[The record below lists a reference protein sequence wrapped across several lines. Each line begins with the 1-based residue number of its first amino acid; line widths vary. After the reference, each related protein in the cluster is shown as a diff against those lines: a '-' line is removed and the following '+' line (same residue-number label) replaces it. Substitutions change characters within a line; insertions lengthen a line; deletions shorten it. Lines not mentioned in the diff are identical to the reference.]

1 MMCDERIFSPQIEE
15 LSKNL
20 EVTIADISSF
30 SSVRELASDVLKKAP
45 NSFSLLGHSMGGIV
59 AMEIYSQEP
68 NRIEKLILM
77 DTNPKAELDEVKLKR
92 EPQIKDVREGK
103 LLEVMRDEMK
113 PNYLAESENKSTVLD
128 VCMDMALS
136 LGPDVFINQSRA
148 LQKRADQ
155 LNTIQSINIPVLIMC
170 GSEDKLCTVERHEM
184 MHNMISDS
192 DLKIINNA
200 GHMPTLEQPRDCLL
214 YTSPSPRDLS
224 TSRMPS
230 SA

>member
-1 MMCDERIFSPQIEE
+1 MVPGMMCDERIFSPQIEE
-15 LSKNL
+15 LSKNI
-20 EVTIADISSF
+20 EVTVADISNF
-30 SSVRELASDVLKKAP
+30 SSVSELASDVLKKAP
-45 NSFSLLGHSMGGIV
+45 KSFSLLGHSMGGIV

-68 NRIEKLILM
+68 KRIEKLILM

-92 EPQIKDVREGK
+92 EPQIKEVNNGK

-113 PNYLAESENKSTVLD
+113 PNYLAESENKSSVLD

-200 GHMPTLEQPRDCLL
+200 GHMPTLEQPRETTEVLKEWL
-214 YTSPSPRDLS
+214 
-224 TSRMPS
+224 MK
-230 SA
+230 

>member
-1 MMCDERIFSPQIEE
+1 MVPGMMCDERIFSPQIEE

-20 EVTIADISSF
+20 EVTVADISSF
-30 SSVRELASDVLKKAP
+30 PTVRELASDVLKKAP
-45 NSFSLLGHSMGGIV
+45 KIFSLLGHSMGGIV

-113 PNYLAESENKSTVLD
+113 PNYLAESENKSSVLD

-155 LNTIQSINIPVLIMC
+155 LNTIQSMNIPVLIMC

-200 GHMPTLEQPRDCLL
+200 GHMPTLEQPRETTEVLKEWL
-214 YTSPSPRDLS
+214 
-224 TSRMPS
+224 MK
-230 SA
+230 

>member
-1 MMCDERIFSPQIEE
+1 MVPGMMCDERIFSPQIEE

-20 EVTIADISSF
+20 EVTVADISSF
-30 SSVRELASDVLKKAP
+30 PTVRELASDLLKKAP
-45 NSFSLLGHSMGGIV
+45 KSFSLLGHSMGGIV

-113 PNYLAESENKSTVLD
+113 PNYLAESENKSSVLD

-136 LGPDVFINQSRA
+136 LGPDVFISQSRA

-155 LNTIQSINIPVLIMC
+155 LNTIQSMNIPVLIMC

-200 GHMPTLEQPRDCLL
+200 GHMPTLEQPRETTEVLNEWL
-214 YTSPSPRDLS
+214 
-224 TSRMPS
+224 MK
-230 SA
+230 

>member
-1 MMCDERIFSPQIEE
+1 MVPGMMCDERIFSPQIEE

-30 SSVRELASDVLKKAP
+30 SSVRELASDVLTKAP
-45 NSFSLLGHSMGGIV
+45 KKFSLLGHSMGGIV

-92 EPQIKDVREGK
+92 EPQIRDANKGK

-113 PNYLAESENKSTVLD
+113 PNYLADSENQSSVLN
-128 VCMDMALS
+128 VCMDMALT
-136 LGPDVFINQSRA
+136 LGSDVFTNQSRA
-148 LQKRADQ
+148 LQSRADQ
-155 LNTIQSINIPVLIMC
+155 QNTIQSINIPVLIMC

-192 DLKIINNA
+192 ELKIINNA
-200 GHMPTLEQPRDCLL
+200 GHMPTLEQPEETTEVISEWL
-214 YTSPSPRDLS
+214 
-224 TSRMPS
+224 MK
-230 SA
+230 

>member
-1 MMCDERIFSPQIEE
+1 MVPGMMCDERIFSPQIEE

-20 EVTIADISSF
+20 EVTVADISSF
-30 SSVRELASDVLKKAP
+30 PTVRELASDLLKKAP
-45 NSFSLLGHSMGGIV
+45 KSFSLLGHSMGGII

-113 PNYLAESENKSTVLD
+113 PNYLAESENKSSVLD

-200 GHMPTLEQPRDCLL
+200 GHMPTLEQPRETTEVLKEWL
-214 YTSPSPRDLS
+214 
-224 TSRMPS
+224 MK
-230 SA
+230 

>member
-1 MMCDERIFSPQIEE
+1 MVPGMMCDERIFSPQIEA
-15 LSKNL
+15 LSQNL
-20 EVTIADISSF
+20 EVTIADISNF

-45 NSFSLLGHSMGGIV
+45 KSFSLLGHSMGGIV
-59 AMEIYSQEP
+59 AMEIYSLEP

-92 EPQIKDVREGK
+92 EPQIKDVSEGN

-113 PNYLAESENKSTVLD
+113 PNYLAESENKSSVLN
-128 VCMDMALS
+128 VCMDMALN

-148 LQKRADQ
+148 LQSRLDQ
-155 LNTIQSINIPVLIMC
+155 QNTIQSIKIPVLIMC
-170 GSEDKLCTVERHEM
+170 GSEDKLCPVERHEM

-200 GHMPTLEQPRDCLL
+200 GHMPTLEQPRETTEVIKEWLM
-214 YTSPSPRDLS
+214 R
-224 TSRMPS
+224 
-230 SA
+230 

>member
-1 MMCDERIFSPQIEE
+1 MVPGMMCDERIFSPQIEA
-15 LSKNL
+15 LSQNL
-20 EVTIADISSF
+20 EVTIADISNF

-45 NSFSLLGHSMGGIV
+45 KKFSLLGHSMGGIV
-59 AMEIYSQEP
+59 AMEIYSQAP

-92 EPQIKDVREGK
+92 EPQIREVNNGK

-113 PNYLAESENKSTVLD
+113 PNYLAESENKRSVLN
-128 VCMDMALS
+128 VCMDMALN

-148 LQKRADQ
+148 LQSRLDQ
-155 LNTIQSINIPVLIMC
+155 QNTIQSIKIPVLIMC
-170 GSEDKLCTVERHEM
+170 GSEDKLCPVERHEM

-200 GHMPTLEQPRDCLL
+200 GHMPTLEQPRETTEVIKEWLM
-214 YTSPSPRDLS
+214 R
-224 TSRMPS
+224 
-230 SA
+230 

>member
-20 EVTIADISSF
+20 EVTVADISSF

-45 NSFSLLGHSMGGIV
+45 KFFSLLGHSMGGIV

-103 LLEVMRDEMK
+103 LLEVMRNEMK
-113 PNYLAESENKSTVLD
+113 PNYLAENENKSTVLD

-148 LQKRADQ
+148 LQKRTDQ

-200 GHMPTLEQPRDCLL
+200 GHMPTLEQPRETTEVLKEWL
-214 YTSPSPRDLS
+214 
-224 TSRMPS
+224 MK
-230 SA
+230 

>member
-1 MMCDERIFSPQIEE
+1 MVPGMMCDERIFSPQIEE

-20 EVTIADISSF
+20 EVTVADISSF
-30 SSVRELASDVLKKAP
+30 PTVRELASDLLKKAP
-45 NSFSLLGHSMGGIV
+45 KSFSLLGHSMGGIV

-113 PNYLAESENKSTVLD
+113 PNYLAESENKSSVLD

-200 GHMPTLEQPRDCLL
+200 GHMPTLEQPGETTEVLKEWL
-214 YTSPSPRDLS
+214 
-224 TSRMPS
+224 MK
-230 SA
+230 

>member
-1 MMCDERIFSPQIEE
+1 MVPGMMCDERIFSPQIEE

-20 EVTIADISSF
+20 EVTVADISSF

-45 NSFSLLGHSMGGIV
+45 KSFSLLGHSMGGIV

-92 EPQIKDVREGK
+92 EPQIRDANKGK

-113 PNYLAESENKSTVLD
+113 PNYLADSENQSSVLN
-128 VCMDMALS
+128 VCMDMALT
-136 LGPDVFINQSRA
+136 LGSDVFTNQSRA
-148 LQKRADQ
+148 LQSRADQ
-155 LNTIQSINIPVLIMC
+155 QNTIQSINIPVLIMC

-192 DLKIINNA
+192 ELKIINNA
-200 GHMPTLEQPRDCLL
+200 GHMPTLEQPEETTEVINEWL
-214 YTSPSPRDLS
+214 
-224 TSRMPS
+224 MK
-230 SA
+230 

>member
-1 MMCDERIFSPQIEE
+1 MVPGMMCDERIFSPQIEA
-15 LSKNL
+15 LSQNL
-20 EVTIADISSF
+20 EVTIADISNF

-45 NSFSLLGHSMGGIV
+45 KKFSLLGHSMGGIV

-92 EPQIKDVREGK
+92 EPQIREVNKGK

-113 PNYLAESENKSTVLD
+113 PNYLAESENKRSVLNI
-128 VCMDMALS
+128 CMDMALS

-148 LQKRADQ
+148 LQSRLDQ
-155 LNTIQSINIPVLIMC
+155 QNTIQSINIPVLIMC
-170 GSEDKLCTVERHEM
+170 GSEDKLCPVERHEM

-200 GHMPTLEQPRDCLL
+200 GHMPTLEQPRETTEVIKEWLM
-214 YTSPSPRDLS
+214 R
-224 TSRMPS
+224 
-230 SA
+230 

>member
-1 MMCDERIFSPQIEE
+1 MVPGMMCDERIFSPQIEE

-20 EVTIADISSF
+20 EVTVADISSF
-30 SSVRELASDVLKKAP
+30 PTVRELASDLLKKAP
-45 NSFSLLGHSMGGIV
+45 KSFSLLGHSMGGIV

-113 PNYLAESENKSTVLD
+113 PNYLAESENKSSVLD

-136 LGPDVFINQSRA
+136 LGPDVFISQSRA

-155 LNTIQSINIPVLIMC
+155 LNTIQSMNIPVLIMC

-200 GHMPTLEQPRDCLL
+200 GHMPTLEQPRETTEVLKEWL
-214 YTSPSPRDLS
+214 
-224 TSRMPS
+224 MK
-230 SA
+230 

>member
-20 EVTIADISSF
+20 EVSIADISSF

-45 NSFSLLGHSMGGIV
+45 KFFSLLGHSLGGIV

-113 PNYLAESENKSTVLD
+113 PNYLAESENKSSVLD

-200 GHMPTLEQPRDCLL
+200 GHMPTLEQPRETTEVLKEWL
-214 YTSPSPRDLS
+214 
-224 TSRMPS
+224 MK
-230 SA
+230 

>member
-1 MMCDERIFSPQIEE
+1 MVPGMMCDERIFSPQIEA
-15 LSKNL
+15 LSQNL
-20 EVTIADISSF
+20 EVTIADISNF

-45 NSFSLLGHSMGGIV
+45 KKFSLLGHSMGGIV

-92 EPQIKDVREGK
+92 EPQIREVNNGK

-113 PNYLAESENKSTVLD
+113 PNYLAESENKRSVLN
-128 VCMDMALS
+128 VCMDMALT

-148 LQKRADQ
+148 LQSRLDQ
-155 LNTIQSINIPVLIMC
+155 QNTIQSIKIPVLILC
-170 GSEDKLCTVERHEM
+170 GSEDKLCPVERHEM
-184 MHNMISDS
+184 MHNMITDS

-200 GHMPTLEQPRDCLL
+200 GHMPTLEQPRETTEVIKEWLM
-214 YTSPSPRDLS
+214 R
-224 TSRMPS
+224 
-230 SA
+230 